1 MYKRIEELAEG
12 KVHNVMPMLSFEPEQ
27 VCLEPVEGSTTAG
40 SFMIS
45 SINKVP
51 MKGIVYSTDLRME
64 IKNPQ
69 FQGENVQIRY

>member
-12 KVHNVMPMLSFEPEQ
+12 KVHTVLPVISFTPDQ
-27 VCLEPVEGSTTAG
+27 VRLEPVEGGTVAG

-51 MKGIVYSTDLRME
+51 MKGV
-64 IKNPQ
+64 
-69 FQGENVQIRY
+69 V